1 MNKVIR
7 TTLLVVVAL
16 VLLAGA
22 FSGGVLVGS
31 SVQLGGLSGIMSSS
45 TGGTPSNLATTFIP
59 FWQTWNLIHSQY
71 LVQPVDNTKLMEG
84 AITGM
89 VASLDD
95 PYSSYWTPQETK
107 DVATSLSGSYDGIGA
122 YVDESGAY
130 LTIIK
135 AIPGTPADKAGLQP
149 GDEIIAVNGKDV
161 SGIDP
166 EVVRDT
172 MVLGTA
178 GTSVQ
183 LTIKRTGVEQPIEVT
198 IVRAHIV
205 IPSVTSKMLDNQIA
219 YIQITQ
225 FGTTTAHDFHTQL
238 GQLLAQNPN
247 GLILD
252 LRDDGGGL
260 LDQAVGVA
268 SEFIPNG
275 VVVYQEDAKGNK
287 TPLDA
292 NSGGLATQLKIP
304 VIVLVNGETASASE
318 IVAGA
323 LQDTGKAKLLGV
335 TTYGKGVVQALN
347 PLEDG
352 GTARLTIAQWLTPKG
367 RTINKKGLTP
377 DFIVQMTQADVTAG
391 RDPQLDAAEKQILN
405 P

>member
-1 MNKVIR
+1 
-7 TTLLVVVAL
+7 
-16 VLLAGA
+16 
-22 FSGGVLVGS
+22 
-31 SVQLGGLSGIMSSS
+31 
-45 TGGTPSNLATTFIP
+45 
-59 FWQTWNLIHSQY
+59 
-71 LVQPVDNTKLMEG
+71 
-84 AITGM
+84 
-89 VASLDD
+89 
-95 PYSSYWTPQETK
+95 
-107 DVATSLSGSYDGIGA
+107 
-122 YVDESGAY
+122 
-130 LTIIK
+130 
-135 AIPGTPADKAGLQP
+135 
-149 GDEIIAVNGKDV
+149 
-161 SGIDP
+161 
-166 EVVRDT
+166 
-172 MVLGTA
+172 
-178 GTSVQ
+178 
-183 LTIKRTGVEQPIEVT
+183 
-198 IVRAHIV
+198 
-205 IPSVTSKMLDNQIA
+205 
-219 YIQITQ
+219 
-225 FGTTTAHDFHTQL
+225 L